1 MWGET
6 IWAISARAELG
17 LGIAGFSSDSSPI
30 SLAPCAVAA
39 KKSLQNI
46 RDAIEHERV
55 VLPPYKT
62 VGCPHS
68 GGGIPLFVG
77 MDSGYLA
84 VPCSS
89 GQLLSAAFTQ
99 KIEERK
105 G

>member
-62 VGCPHS
+62 VGCLHIKPWDAPIL
-68 GGGIPLFVG
+68 GVG
-77 MDSGYLA
+77 YPWLWVWTLD
-84 VPCSS
+84 
-89 GQLLSAAFTQ
+89 
-99 KIEERK
+99 I
-105 G
+105 